1 MLVLFELDHL
11 AHRNQLGEKGLNDDI
26 LSSSPT
32 WQYIEPLVE
41 KILEDK
47 VVISWWMDN
56 EKQFFSNRLKNT
68 RRTLCAMK
76 RFSPLALNYNSNFGD
91 YQNIKLWDAVRYTKT
106 PFPSEC
112 RQHRAWIDA
121 EVMRRIGRTVAY
133 VSIKVLFQPNA
144 RRHYNTL

>member
-1 MLVLFELDHL
+1 LLVLFELDHL

-56 EKQFFSNRLKNT
+56 EKQFFSNRLKNA

-121 EVMRRIGRTVAY
+121 EVMRRLWIWMENLSVNFENKALSLT
-133 VSIKVLFQPNA
+133 
-144 RRHYNTL
+144 